1 MTISSRFFVH
11 FFFHAVAVV
20 VFVVKV
26 HELCC
31 WFHFLMG
38 AAVCVSVCMC

>member
-20 VFVVKV
+20 VVVKV